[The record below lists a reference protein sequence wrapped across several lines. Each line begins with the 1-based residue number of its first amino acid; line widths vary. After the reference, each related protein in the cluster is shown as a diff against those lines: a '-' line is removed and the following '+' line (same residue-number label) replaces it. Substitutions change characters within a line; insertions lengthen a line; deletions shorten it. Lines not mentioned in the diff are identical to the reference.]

1 MLELYAMLREVDIQ
15 DKRLTES
22 ESAALAKMLVKRE
35 QYVRQG
41 RAKEAHGLGTGI
53 WILWRTLIDEP
64 EGATGYGGL

>member
-1 MLELYAMLREVDIQ
+1 MLREVDIR
-15 DKRLTES
+15 DPRLTEM
-22 ESAALAKMLVKRE
+22 EALALAKMLKKRE

-53 WILWRTLIDEP
+53 WILWKTLIQEP

>member
-1 MLELYAMLREVDIQ
+1 MLREVDIR
-15 DKRLTES
+15 DPRLS
-22 ESAALAKMLVKRE
+22 EKDSLALVKMLQKRE